1 MHYREKDHRVYNR
14 PFPSSLCLCFKTS
27 PSAKPF
33 TCKSV
38 LLTSSFKCKSNSF
51 SYERFCTWT
60 RLETEAEGN
69 SEMAYSTSGSGLLLW
84 ATYEASLGTYWTL
97 LRTWNYKHQ
106 DRTQNKA
113 GLLYFCKI
121 HPNCRASA
129 GPVSRNISSIT
140 ICVWLW
146 VRESGNREYYGKQ
159 MTGDCIY

>member
-1 MHYREKDHRVYNR
+1 MRRYPGGGAFALFFHPHPREFATQNK
-14 PFPSSLCLCFKTS
+14 K
-27 PSAKPF
+27 SANARG
-33 TCKSV
+33 
-38 LLTSSFKCKSNSF
+38 LARGGGGWAQLELTDALQLN
-51 SYERFCTWT
+51 EQQWT
-60 RLETEAEGN
+60 
-69 SEMAYSTSGSGLLLW
+69 LLW

-97 LRTWNYKHQ
+97 LRTWSYKHQ

-121 HPNCRASA
+121 HPKCRASA